1 MLAYDYPLLGAFW
14 TMMILFLWIIWLFI
28 LFRVITDIFRSED
41 MGGGSKAIWMLFVLF
56 LPYFGVFVY
65 IIARGSKMNARE
77 VERVRSQEESFR
89 SYVRETAGGGTASE
103 LSTLADLR
111 DRGVLTDEEF
121 QAQKARLLS

>member
-14 TMMILFLWIIWLFI
+14 TMMIFFLWIIWIFI
-28 LFRVITDIFRSED
+28 LFRVITDIFRSDD

-56 LPYFGVFVY
+56 LPYLGVFVY

-77 VERVRSQEESFR
+77 VDRVTSQEESFR
-89 SYVRETAGGGTASE
+89 SYVRETTGGGTASE
-103 LSTLADLR
+103 LATLADLR
-111 DRGVLTDEEF
+111 DRGVLTDDEF